1 MFCRELAAQVRGVTP
16 DIEKKGARVVFI
28 GNGTPF
34 MAQAFKEDFGVTSA
48 LYTDPTLAVYEA
60 AGMKRGMG
68 SLWKTLKRAA
78 GTLSEGHLQG
88 RKATPSSRA
97 GSSSS
102 TARGTS
108 CTRTSASTRA
118 ITLIFARSS
127 RPSPPAPSR
136 ARRAPSASSRRR
148 PPRLRQPG
156 LARPRR
162 RDVCRLEVCGSAQ
175 ESNLPRT
182 VLAAPHRF

>member
-88 RKATPSSRA
+88 RTQGDAFQQGGVLVVDRSGDVMYAYVGQHAGDHPDLREVVAAVPARA
-97 GSSSS
+97 
-102 TARGTS
+102 
-108 CTRTSASTRA
+108 
-118 ITLIFARSS
+118 
-127 RPSPPAPSR
+127 
-136 ARRAPSASSRRR
+136 
-148 PPRLRQPG
+148 
-156 LARPRR
+156 
-162 RDVCRLEVCGSAQ
+162 
-175 ESNLPRT
+175 
-182 VLAAPHRF
+182 